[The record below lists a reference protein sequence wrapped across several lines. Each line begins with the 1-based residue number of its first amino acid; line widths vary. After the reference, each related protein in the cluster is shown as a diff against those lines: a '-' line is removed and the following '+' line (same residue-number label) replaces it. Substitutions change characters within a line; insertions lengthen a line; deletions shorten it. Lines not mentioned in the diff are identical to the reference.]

1 MWFRVKKSKVSPQ
14 DVVVL
19 ERFWSKKIG
28 KKVPFL
34 SLKK

>member
-1 MWFRVKKSKVSPQ
+1 MRFKPQ

-19 ERFWSKKIG
+19 EQFLGLKIG

-34 SLKK
+34 SLEK